1 MTDPPVRSPFQE
13 LTTRLNRL
21 FDDPWMRAPLPA
33 EWEEG
38 ALAVDVS
45 ENDTEVVVRAS
56 LPGFDE
62 QEIEVHL
69 DNGVLSI
76 TARHEESHEERQDR
90 YYRRERYVGALS
102 RRIELPGAPGA
113 DTPVEA
119 ELDKG
124 VLTIHIPRT
133 EAAKPKKIE
142 IKSAGN

>member
-1 MTDPPVRSPFQE
+1 MADLPARTPFQE
-13 LTTRLNRL
+13 LTNRLNRL
-21 FDDPWMRAPLPA
+21 FDDPWMRARLPVD
-33 EWEEG
+33 WEEG
-38 ALAVDVS
+38 SLAVDVS
-45 ENDTEVVVRAS
+45 ENDKEVVVHAS

-62 QEIEVHL
+62 KEIEVHL
-69 DNGVLSI
+69 DHGVLSI
-76 TARHEESHEERQDR
+76 TARHEESHEEKQDR

-102 RRIELPGAPGA
+102 RRIELPGAPAA

-142 IKSAGN
+142 VKSAGT